1 MTFSKF
7 TIGLLILLI
16 SPNFIFSQEMRFGK
30 YNDAEFIYSEV
41 EFEPEA
47 DAVVLQEASY
57 NMFLGVVLESKI
69 HRRIKVLKES
79 GKEQANVTLKY
90 YKGDDR
96 IQDIYK
102 IKAQTVNFV
111 NEEIQI
117 EKLSKSDFYEVDAGN
132 GWMEIRF
139 TFPQV
144 QVGSIID
151 FTYVKADKSILSID
165 GWVFQNEIP
174 TLKSIYDI
182 TFPDFIWYKSLKQG
196 IKTISHDFKT
206 KTKGNFRWEL
216 DSLKGF
222 TTEPYMTHF
231 QDYLEKVSFQLEGY
245 EYRELDSFGTD
256 LNQTKSLFDTWQDL
270 TDFFAD
276 RLEFKTYLTPK
287 KKTRQITGLD
297 SEGKDTL
304 QLAKDIYEHVSNEY
318 NYSGISAITPSK
330 DFSEIIE
337 SKNGNRAE
345 INLSL
350 LAHLRNHGIIA
361 YPVLISSKGN
371 GRSNLVPF
379 PFVDQFNQL
388 IVVASI
394 ANKVYYL
401 DATDSSIPFG
411 FLPSQFL
418 VNQGF
423 LMLEENSGLIDIQ
436 SHHSS
441 GYYVFDNILIED
453 ESSLKRETAVK
464 AMGFDGVYNAGL
476 FKAENSS
483 SAALKEKLI
492 TYQQENLNPVFVF
505 EENPKSNYT
514 IIKYT
519 TTKDID
525 ESQNLYVNP
534 FQLLRW
540 EPNPFVRSTRTF
552 PIDFGYL
559 FTDRYGAKI
568 EIPAGYTLDDYPEDV
583 SMTLPSGAMSF
594 SYKVNIINETA
605 IINSVINVSNQ
616 LIGPQEYPDLKYL
629 IDIIS
634 SKFKE
639 PLVFVKNQAMSPESN
654 SAE

>member
-102 IKAQTVNFV
+102 IKAQTVNLV

-245 EYRELDSFGTD
+245 EYREL
-256 LNQTKSLFDTWQDL
+256 
-270 TDFFAD
+270 
-276 RLEFKTYLTPK
+276 
-287 KKTRQITGLD
+287 IV
-297 SEGKDTL
+297 
-304 QLAKDIYEHVSNEY
+304 LARI
-318 NYSGISAITPSK
+318 
-330 DFSEIIE
+330 
-337 SKNGNRAE
+337 
-345 INLSL
+345 
-350 LAHLRNHGIIA
+350 
-361 YPVLISSKGN
+361 
-371 GRSNLVPF
+371 
-379 PFVDQFNQL
+379 
-388 IVVASI
+388 
-394 ANKVYYL
+394 
-401 DATDSSIPFG
+401 
-411 FLPSQFL
+411 
-418 VNQGF
+418 
-423 LMLEENSGLIDIQ
+423 
-436 SHHSS
+436 
-441 GYYVFDNILIED
+441 
-453 ESSLKRETAVK
+453 
-464 AMGFDGVYNAGL
+464 
-476 FKAENSS
+476 
-483 SAALKEKLI
+483 
-492 TYQQENLNPVFVF
+492 
-505 EENPKSNYT
+505 
-514 IIKYT
+514 
-519 TTKDID
+519 
-525 ESQNLYVNP
+525 
-534 FQLLRW
+534 
-540 EPNPFVRSTRTF
+540 
-552 PIDFGYL
+552 
-559 FTDRYGAKI
+559 
-568 EIPAGYTLDDYPEDV
+568 
-583 SMTLPSGAMSF
+583 
-594 SYKVNIINETA
+594 
-605 IINSVINVSNQ
+605 
-616 LIGPQEYPDLKYL
+616 
-629 IDIIS
+629 
-634 SKFKE
+634 
-639 PLVFVKNQAMSPESN
+639 
-654 SAE
+654 